1 MKSMHKIL
9 LITFF
14 SLLNCISLNVPL
26 VLRSKWNGLVL
37 QGTTGSSEVTLQKL
51 DPTDIGQKWL
61 LQHNALVNIGNGHYL
76 QIVNGVAK
84 CTGTGDLFEI
94 ENSRV
99 YSKGTSNVLDV
110 LGWSTEEGSH
120 VGLWEESNQINQMWD
135 FLIQAED
142 AFNMVV
148 TEDEDISKEA
158 PPVYLHQDSLSRL
171 EKFHLGLFGTA
182 GLILVVCV
190 VLIVRS
196 SRSSRHRYSPIQ
208 KKEHY

>member
-1 MKSMHKIL
+1 M
-9 LITFF
+9 
-14 SLLNCISLNVPL
+14 
-26 VLRSKWNGLVL
+26 
-37 QGTTGSSEVTLQKL
+37 
-51 DPTDIGQKWL
+51 
-61 LQHNALVNIGNGHYL
+61 
-76 QIVNGVAK
+76 
-84 CTGTGDLFEI
+84 
-94 ENSRV
+94 

-208 KKEHY
+208 KKERY